1 MNFLMN
7 DTIIPC
13 VAKKCNVS
21 KGYGL
26 IKIHKENNPVRPIIS
41 AINSPT
47 YNMSKILSKF
57 FYVHLK
63 KLFSHINNSLELKEK
78 IEGTIIPDGF
88 EIVSLDVV
96 SLFTNV
102 PEYLICSAIEKRW
115 TQLYNHTYL
124 SCSEF
129 IESIQFI
136 LQNNFFQFNDQFYK
150 QKFGSAMGNP
160 ISPILAGIVMQDLE
174 TYALSKLCFDS
185 IFYFRYVDDI
195 FMRTKELD

>member
-1 MNFLMN
+1 MNFVMN
-7 DTIIPC
+7 DTIIPR
-13 VAKKCNVS
+13 VAQKCNVS

-47 YNMSKILSKF
+47 YNLSKILSKF
-57 FYVHLK
+57 LYEHLK
-63 KLFSHINNSLELKEK
+63 KQFSQINNSLELKEK
-78 IEGTIIPDGF
+78 LEDMIPDGF
-88 EIVSLDVV
+88 EIISLDVV

-102 PEYLICSAIEKRW
+102 PEYLICSATEKRW
-115 TQLYNHTYL
+115 TQLYNHTHL

-136 LQNNFFQFNDQFYK
+136 LQNNFFQFNEQFYK

-160 ISPILAGIVMQDLE
+160 ISLILADIVM
-174 TYALSKLCFDS
+174 
-185 IFYFRYVDDI
+185 
-195 FMRTKELD
+195 